1 MITYVIVGAVA
12 FAVGLVVAAQRDD
25 LRGSRPV
32 ALVRAAAVLIVVA
45 GCVIAAVKFGAD
57 WLADTDRIDDPAK
70 KAEEVG
76 RARTAVLAVFAG
88 LLALVGAYYTHRNFG
103 LNRQGQVTERFTR
116 AVDQLGNASYDVR
129 TGAIYALERLAR
141 ESRED
146 HGPIVEIL
154 TAYIRIRG
162 EIPPPEIWRKRIE
175 QEPEHHRETL
185 RVDLQAALTVLG
197 RRTTASDPS
206 APWQLDLSGAHLP
219 RASLAGAAL
228 GGANLSHTVLV
239 EARGEGACLSNAL
252 LNDARLYSARLSGA
266 NLRGA
271 RLKRAH
277 LRSADLSSADLSGA
291 DLSNADLSGADLS
304 DADTGGA
311 CFDGASYS
319 AGTKWPSGFD
329 PSAAGAILLQTGL
342 GRRYGETRT
351 RTGDTTIFSR
361 VLYQLSYLAEAGKRV
376 AISCARPGAAGGGR

>member
-1 MITYVIVGAVA
+1 MI
-12 FAVGLVVAAQRDD
+12 
-25 LRGSRPV
+25 
-32 ALVRAAAVLIVVA
+32 
-45 GCVIAAVKFGAD
+45 
-57 WLADTDRIDDPAK
+57 
-70 KAEEVG
+70 
-76 RARTAVLAVFAG
+76 AVFAG

-162 EIPPPEIWRKRIE
+162 EIPPRNVWLERIAR
-175 QEPEHHRETL
+175 EPEHHRETL

-197 RRTTASDPS
+197 RRTTASDPP

-219 RASLAGAAL
+219 RASLVGAL
-228 GGANLSHTVLV
+228 DGANLSHTVLV
-239 EARGEGACLSNAL
+239 EARAEGASLSNAL

-271 RLKRAH
+271 RLERAH
-277 LRSADLSSADLSGA
+277 LRSADLRGADLSG
-291 DLSNADLSGADLS
+291 ADLSGADLS
-304 DADTGGA
+304 DADTAGA
-311 CFDGASYS
+311 RFDGAPYS
-319 AGTKWPSGFD
+319 PGTEWPPEFD
-329 PSAAGAILLQTGL
+329 PSASGAIL
-342 GRRYGETRT
+342 
-351 RTGDTTIFSR
+351 
-361 VLYQLSYLAEAGKRV
+361 
-376 AISCARPGAAGGGR
+376 ISDG